1 MVAHYEAGERSIEVD
16 YRSVRKEHLAAGEL
30 SAVRLAGAA
39 RGTTFR
45 LSVQHDP
52 ERRRIAL
59 EPSYRTLH
67 PSEGD
72 DDAGVELAERRA
84 EWHRDVLHEN
94 LDSLHHTA
102 TGEAPGESRPK
113 RPVVLTR
120 ERRRPDS
127 GRVLLT
133 IIEIGEGAPLRH
145 VQQLE
150 PEDETALLLDLLST
164 GAHDEVFNRSLAGA
178 SELVERF

>member
-1 MVAHYEAGERSIEVD
+1 
-16 YRSVRKEHLAAGEL
+16 
-30 SAVRLAGAA
+30 
-39 RGTTFR
+39 
-45 LSVQHDP
+45 
-52 ERRRIAL
+52 
-59 EPSYRTLH
+59 
-67 PSEGD
+67 
-72 DDAGVELAERRA
+72 
-84 EWHRDVLHEN
+84 VLHEN

-102 TGEAPGESRPK
+102 TGEAPGESRPR

-133 IIEIGEGAPLRH
+133 MIEIGEGAPLRH

-164 GAHDEVFNRSLAGA
+164 GTHDEVFNRSLAAA